1 MGYYTGNGVVVGG
14 GDQITQQDSVLSG
27 GTLVRECKTK
37 RTTTV
42 KNGVSLD
49 TAKAAA
55 SSSDITCGDLT
66 CGSYYWP
73 TPQAAGRIVNYTYSQ
88 INGSNLYALT
98 EEKEEYQKR
107 LSAKNG
113 AGKMDHG
120 SWADLP

>member
-14 GDQITQQDSVLSG
+14 GDQITQQDSVIAG

-42 KNGVSLD
+42 KNGVSLA
-49 TAKAAA
+49 TAQGAT

-66 CGSYYWP
+66 YGSYVWA

-120 SWADLP
+120 NWADLP

>member
-1 MGYYTGNGVVVGG
+1 MGYYSGNGVVVGG
-14 GDQITQQDSVLSG
+14 GEQITQQDSVLSG

-42 KNGVSLD
+42 KNGVSLE
-49 TAKAAA
+49 TAQAAT

-73 TPQAAGRIVNYTYSQ
+73 TPQAAGRIVNYSYSQ
-88 INGSNLYALT
+88 INGSNLYTLT
-98 EEKEEYQKR
+98 EDKEEYQKR
-107 LSAKNG
+107 LTAKNG

-120 SWADLP
+120 GWAALP